1 MTEEKKPM
9 KIEFAPGCFDDFNGT
24 QEELNALMVHLTELV
39 SSGKLMLESEP
50 LTDEEALELE
60 EHLLKKRDNTRQ

>member
-1 MTEEKKPM
+1 MTEENKPT

-24 QEELNALMVHLTELV
+24 QEELNALMVYLTELV

>member
-9 KIEFAPGCFDDFNGT
+9 KIEFAPGCFDDFKGT

>member
-1 MTEEKKPM
+1 MTEENKPT

>member
-1 MTEEKKPM
+1 MTEENKPM